1 MDQLTIQ
8 ALLSAALPSI
18 SKTTPPA
25 DTQQSKK
32 PKLLS
37 QDPPVSVP
45 LLTIAF
51 RRFIVKVTPIFY
63 VQDRVEEVLL
73 WKRGPR
79 VGFMWAAAWGA
90 LCMFCPCTSSLEC
103 LLTQCFWIGYYP
115 RLFLVLPHL
124 ILIAMILNRTLHP
137 PASPVQGAGEQ
148 QDWQANLQGIQNLMF
163 LYSNSY
169 DAVVGSPVVRS
180 LLSLRPPSAASE
192 EGEDEENPVVTEQE
206 KDKEVV
212 DGRAVSALPLLLLTL
227 PVPIFISYTVPI
239 RLLLLVA
246 GWTPLALGHP
256 YIQSLLLLLLG
267 QQQPHDEAA
276 LVRDMTGTSRRAEI
290 AGLVVKAR
298 ESEMVKKFMGDTRV
312 KGVLEELVRVDVRE
326 EDFRKESSEAKDAN
340 LGSSK

>member
-90 LCMFCPCTSSLEC
+90 LC
-103 LLTQCFWIGYYP
+103 YYP

-206 KDKEVV
+206 KDKEVM

-239 RLLLLVA
+239 RLLLLAA

-326 EDFRKESSEAKDAN
+326 EDFRKESSEAKDAS
-340 LGSSK
+340 LGLSK